1 MNSALPDNV
10 SLQVFLEGQVIFQS
24 SGTWLYPLFDLE
36 DYLRDHPQE
45 TAKIFISDKVVGK
58 AAALM
63 MIRLAVGRVHGELM
77 SELAVDVFTRHHL
90 PHTFDTLVP
99 RIDCKTE
106 AILLEIDDP
115 EEAYQILCK
124 RANRC

>member
-1 MNSALPDNV
+1 MNFALPDNV
-10 SLQVFLEGQVIFQS
+10 SLQVFLDEQVIFQS
-24 SGTWLYPLFDLE
+24 SGTWLYPLFDFE
-36 DYLRDHPQE
+36 DFLQDHPLE
-45 TAKIFISDKVVGK
+45 TARIFIRDKVVGK

-63 MIRLAVGRVHGELM
+63 MLHMAIGRVHGGLM
-77 SELAVDVFTRHHL
+77 SELAVEFFSRNHIPYSYDK
-90 PHTFDTLVP
+90 LVP

-115 EEAYQILCK
+115 SEAYRILCK